1 MIELTVYGEP
11 AQCRSAA
18 TDVEG
23 LTRALSSAGDDVT
36 SVGSRSKP
44 AWTGMAGEAFRGRL
58 ADLDGD
64 LDELRS
70 RTQKASRALDVFATR
85 LTDVKH
91 QMASVRSM
99 AVGGGLTVTGDV
111 VQPPTTPTG
120 PVAPAAATHHDAL
133 VRTYNRAFDLAED
146 ARRAE
151 LTAHHDLQQAM
162 EDVTADGFVDD
173 LLEKLGLIPTGSAV
187 AQVGGWAANLG
198 LTLGG
203 IGTAW
208 MTRMRLGEFAPY
220 IGRHAADPG
229 GALARLGRAADH
241 GSWKVLPGEAG
252 RYETMESLGK
262 WGNRAGG
269 VVTGALSGWE
279 QWQADSDNPALDTS
293 ERVGRAATKG
303 AATGLGAWGG
313 AVAGGEIGGAIGT
326 FICPGAGTV
335 VGGAIGGIVGGI
347 AGSELGGM
355 AGDYL
360 MDTGADVA
368 QGVADVGSAIGDG
381 VSDAAGAVGDA
392 AGAVGDAAS
401 DVGDAISFWN

>member
-11 AQCRSAA
+11 SACRSAA

-23 LTRALSSAGDDVT
+23 LTRALASASDDVT
-36 SVGSRSKP
+36 SVRSRSEG
-44 AWTGMAGEAFRGRL
+44 AWTGLAGDAFRGRL
-58 ADLDGD
+58 SDLDGD

-70 RTQKASRALDVFATR
+70 RTQKTSRALDVFATR
-85 LTDVKH
+85 LADVKH
-91 QMASVRSM
+91 QLASVRSM
-99 AVGGGLTVTGDV
+99 AVGGGLTVSGDV

-120 PVAPAAATHHDAL
+120 PVAPAAATHHDDL
-133 VRTYNRAFDLAED
+133 VKTYNRAFELAED

-151 LTAHHDLQQAM
+151 TTAHHDLQQVMA
-162 EDVTADGFVDD
+162 DVTDDGFVHD
-173 LLEKLGLIPTGSAV
+173 LLEKLGLVPTGSAF
-187 AQVGGWAANLG
+187 AQVGGWAAGLG

-220 IGRHAADPG
+220 IGRHAAEDAG
-229 GALARLGRAADH
+229 WLTRLGRAADH
-241 GSWKVLPGEAG
+241 GSWKALPGETG
-252 RYETMESLGK
+252 RYSTLETAGK

-269 VVTGALSGWE
+269 VVTGALAGWE
-279 QWQADSDNPALDTS
+279 QWEADADNPALDTS

-360 MDTGADVA
+360 MDAGGDVA
-368 QGVADVGSAIGDG
+368 QGVSDAAGAVGDAVG
-381 VSDAAGAVGDA
+381 DAAGAVGDA
-392 AGAVGDAAS
+392 AGAVGDAAG